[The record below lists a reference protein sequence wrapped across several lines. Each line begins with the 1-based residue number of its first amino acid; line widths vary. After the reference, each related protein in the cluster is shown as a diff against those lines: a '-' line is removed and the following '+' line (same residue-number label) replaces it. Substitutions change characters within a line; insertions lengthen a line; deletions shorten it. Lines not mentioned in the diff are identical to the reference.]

1 MPIQTVIGR
10 LRQRKIVQWAIAY
23 LAGAWMVMQFVDVL
37 GSRWGIGVY
46 WARVID
52 LLLVLGLLITLVIS
66 WFHGAKGTQ
75 RVSSIELIIVAV
87 VAGIGALGLSLID
100 LSNDP
105 HSGTEVEK
113 VFATGINQEP
123 WIAVLPID
131 VQGGNADLRS
141 FAEGL
146 EADITSNL
154 SMFSHLL
161 VLSRASTEG
170 AMDRERDAVNLGTE
184 LGARYLLEGELRAA
198 GDSLRLNVR
207 LVDSRDGTTI
217 WSERFD
223 RALGGEEDIF
233 SVQDSIVDRVV
244 GSLGDITGVVAKT
257 LAQTIRDKA
266 ADAMTPYEAILQ
278 LSLYMQT
285 SRPEM
290 HLKARQALNHAITVE
305 PANSNAW
312 ACLAV
317 IRIQEHMHGYNEL
330 PNSQARAL
338 SAARRAIEL
347 DSASS
352 FAHYSLALTQYFRK
366 DLDAFRA
373 AAERA
378 INLNPYD
385 THTLAMLG
393 ILFGYSGDWSRG
405 IELTERAMLL
415 QPDHPGW
422 YFFTSFF
429 NEYLQADYTSA
440 LEIALRVNMPE
451 YYADPM
457 VRAAVYAKL
466 GDIEAAEAAVQEI
479 RALRPNFES
488 TYVSTDVDRWFYNAP
503 KLVSEL
509 LDGLEKAGL
518 DMQGAGR

>member
-1 MPIQTVIGR
+1 M
-10 LRQRKIVQWAIAY
+10 QWALAY
-23 LAGAWMVMQFVDVL
+23 LAGAWMVMQLVDVL

-66 WFHGAKGTQ
+66 WFHGAKGPQ
-75 RVSSIELIIVAV
+75 RVSSIELIIVAL
-87 VAGIGALGLSLID
+87 VAGIGALGLSIID

-105 HSGTEVEK
+105 HSGTEADRT
-113 VFATGINQEP
+113 FATGIDQQP
-123 WIAVLPID
+123 WIAVLPFD
-131 VQGGNADLRS
+131 VQDGDADLRS
-141 FAEGL
+141 FAKGL

-161 VLSRASTEG
+161 VLSRASTE
-170 AMDRERDAVNLGTE
+170 AAIDRERDALYLGTE

-223 RALGGEEDIF
+223 RALDGKDDIF
-233 SVQDSIVDRVV
+233 AVQDSIVDRVV

-257 LAQTIRDKA
+257 LAKTTHGKA

-285 SRPEM
+285 SRPEI

-338 SAARRAIEL
+338 VAARRAVEL

-352 FAHYSLALTQYFRK
+352 FAHYALALTQYFRK
-366 DLDAFRA
+366 DLDAFGV

-378 INLNPYD
+378 VSLNPHD
-385 THTLAMLG
+385 THILAMLG

-422 YFFTSFF
+422 YFFTTFF

-440 LEIALRVNMPE
+440 LEIALRLNMPE

-457 VRAAVYAKL
+457 ARAAVYAKL
-466 GDIEAAEAAVQEI
+466 GEIEAAEAAVEEI

-509 LDGLEKAGL
+509 LDGLAKAGL
-518 DMQGAGR
+518 DMQGNGSQQGT